1 MDMIIIAGFLGSGK
15 TTLILNTVGQITER
29 TGKKVAMIVNDFGNI
44 GIDGK
49 VMEKYGLKVQE
60 LPSGCIC
67 CTLGPNFLDTVRT
80 IHDKFQP
87 DLVIVEPSGIA
98 DPDSI
103 LATME
108 HYQGRP
114 LGKISTVILLDAV
127 RFPLLVQAMR
137 IRGFQ
142 PHTNLHTYR
151 SYAYLAAMLLVR
163 SFDRAESVYQ
173 AMLCRGL
180 HGTFYSLKTFSWQR
194 RDGIFV
200 MISLLALTVILCL
213 EWQGRGLF

>member
-60 LPSGCIC
+60 LPRGCIC

-80 IHDKFQP
+80 IHDKFEP

-137 IRGFQ
+137 IPMTKQLHSADLVLLTKTDEVDANRLKDMEAFVKSVIGER
-142 PHTNLHTYR
+142 PTIPVSSTTGYNLDV
-151 SYAYLAAMLLVR
+151 LV
-163 SFDRAESVYQ
+163 
-173 AMLCRGL
+173 
-180 HGTFYSLKTFSWQR
+180 
-194 RDGIFV
+194 
-200 MISLLALTVILCL
+200 
-213 EWQGRGLF
+213 GRLVGA

>member
-1 MDMIIIAGFLGSGK
+1 MDIVIIAGFLGTGK

-60 LPSGCIC
+60 LPRGCIC
-67 CTLGPNFLDTVRT
+67 CTLGPSFLDTIRT
-80 IHDKFQP
+80 IHDKFGP

-137 IRGFQ
+137 IPMTKQ
-142 PHTNLHTYR
+142 LH
-151 SYAYLAAMLLVR
+151 SADLVLLTKTDEVDENRLKDMESFVR
-163 SFDRAESVYQ
+163 SVIGDKPIIPVSSTSGHNLDV
-173 AMLCRGL
+173 
-180 HGTFYSLKTFSWQR
+180 
-194 RDGIFV
+194 FV
-200 MISLLALTVILCL
+200 SRLVGA
-213 EWQGRGLF
+213 

>member
-15 TTLILNTVGQITER
+15 TTLILNSVGQINER
-29 TGKKVAMIVNDFGNI
+29 TGKKVALIVNDFGNI

-60 LPSGCIC
+60 LPRGCIC

-80 IHDKFQP
+80 IQDKFQP
-87 DLVIVEPSGIA
+87 DLIVVEPSGIA

-108 HYQGRP
+108 HFKGKP

-127 RFPLLVQAMR
+127 RFPLLVQAMKIPMTKQLHAADLVLLTKTDEVDETR
-137 IRGFQ
+137 LKDMEAFVKSVIGDK
-142 PHTNLHTYR
+142 PVIPVSSTNGHNLDVFVSR
-151 SYAYLAAMLLVR
+151 LVG
-163 SFDRAESVYQ
+163 A
-173 AMLCRGL
+173 
-180 HGTFYSLKTFSWQR
+180 
-194 RDGIFV
+194 
-200 MISLLALTVILCL
+200 
-213 EWQGRGLF
+213 

>member
-60 LPSGCIC
+60 LPRGCIC
-67 CTLGPNFLDTVRT
+67 CTLGPSFLDTVRV

-98 DPDSI
+98 DPDAI

-127 RFPLLVQAMR
+127 RFPILVQAMKIPMEKQLHAADLVLLTKSDEVDEAR
-137 IRGFQ
+137 LKDMEGFVKGVIADKPVIPVSSTSGQ
-142 PHTNLHTYR
+142 NLDVFVGR
-151 SYAYLAAMLLVR
+151 LVG
-163 SFDRAESVYQ
+163 A
-173 AMLCRGL
+173 
-180 HGTFYSLKTFSWQR
+180 
-194 RDGIFV
+194 
-200 MISLLALTVILCL
+200 
-213 EWQGRGLF
+213 

>member
-1 MDMIIIAGFLGSGK
+1 MDVIIIAGFLGSGK
-15 TTLILNTVGQITER
+15 TTLILNTVGRITER

-60 LPSGCIC
+60 LPRGCIC

-80 IHDKFQP
+80 IHDKFEP

-114 LGKISTVILLDAV
+114 LGRITTTILLDAV
-127 RFPLLVQAMR
+127 RFPLLVQAMKVPMTKQLHSADLVLLTKTDEVDEGR
-137 IRGFQ
+137 LRDMETFVKSVIGERPIIPVSSANGQ
-142 PHTNLHTYR
+142 NLDVFVGR
-151 SYAYLAAMLLVR
+151 LVG
-163 SFDRAESVYQ
+163 A
-173 AMLCRGL
+173 
-180 HGTFYSLKTFSWQR
+180 
-194 RDGIFV
+194 
-200 MISLLALTVILCL
+200 
-213 EWQGRGLF
+213 

>member
-15 TTLILNTVGQITER
+15 TTLILNTIGQITELP
-29 TGKKVAMIVNDFGNI
+29 GKKVAMIVNDFGNI

-49 VMEKYGLKVQE
+49 VMEKSGLKVQE
-60 LPSGCIC
+60 LPRGCIC

-80 IHDKFQP
+80 IHDQFEP
-87 DLVIVEPSGIA
+87 VLVVVEPSGIA
-98 DPDSI
+98 DPDAI

-137 IRGFQ
+137 IPMSKQLHAADMVLLTKTDEVDENRLKEMEAFVKGEIGEI
-142 PHTNLHTYR
+142 PVIPVSSTNGHNLDVFVGR
-151 SYAYLAAMLLVR
+151 LVG
-163 SFDRAESVYQ
+163 A
-173 AMLCRGL
+173 
-180 HGTFYSLKTFSWQR
+180 
-194 RDGIFV
+194 
-200 MISLLALTVILCL
+200 
-213 EWQGRGLF
+213 

>member
-29 TGKKVAMIVNDFGNI
+29 TGKKVALIVNDFGNI

-60 LPSGCIC
+60 LPRGCIC

-80 IHDKFQP
+80 IQDKFQP

-127 RFPLLVQAMR
+127 RFPILVQAMKIPMTKQLHSADLVVLTKIDEVDEAR
-137 IRGFQ
+137 LKDMEAFVKNLIGDR
-142 PHTNLHTYR
+142 PIIPVSSTNGHNLDVFVGQ
-151 SYAYLAAMLLVR
+151 LVG
-163 SFDRAESVYQ
+163 A
-173 AMLCRGL
+173 
-180 HGTFYSLKTFSWQR
+180 
-194 RDGIFV
+194 
-200 MISLLALTVILCL
+200 
-213 EWQGRGLF
+213 

>member
-15 TTLILNTVGQITER
+15 TTLILNTMGQITER
-29 TGKKVAMIVNDFGNI
+29 TGKKVALIVNDFGNI

-60 LPSGCIC
+60 LPRGCIC

-80 IHDKFQP
+80 IQDKFQP
-87 DLVIVEPSGIA
+87 DLIVVEPSGIA

-108 HYQGRP
+108 HFKGKP

-127 RFPLLVQAMR
+127 RFPLLVQAMK
-137 IRGFQ
+137 IPMTKQ
-142 PHTNLHTYR
+142 LH
-151 SYAYLAAMLLVR
+151 SADL
-163 SFDRAESVYQ
+163 
-173 AMLCRGL
+173 
-180 HGTFYSLKTFSWQR
+180 
-194 RDGIFV
+194 
-200 MISLLALTVILCL
+200 VILTKTDEVDESRL
-213 EWQGRGLF
+213 KDMEAFVKSVIGDKPIIPVSSTSGHNLDVLVGRLVGA

>member
-60 LPSGCIC
+60 LPRGCIC

-80 IHDKFQP
+80 IHDKFEP

-127 RFPLLVQAMR
+127 RFPLLVQAMKIPMTKQLHSADLVLLTKTDEVDANR
-137 IRGFQ
+137 LKEMEAFVKSVIGERPIIPVSSTTG
-142 PHTNLHTYR
+142 HNLDVFVGR
-151 SYAYLAAMLLVR
+151 LVG
-163 SFDRAESVYQ
+163 A
-173 AMLCRGL
+173 
-180 HGTFYSLKTFSWQR
+180 
-194 RDGIFV
+194 
-200 MISLLALTVILCL
+200 
-213 EWQGRGLF
+213 

>member
-60 LPSGCIC
+60 LPRGCIC

-80 IHDKFQP
+80 IDDEFQP
-87 DLVIVEPSGIA
+87 DLIVVEPSGIA

-108 HYQGRP
+108 YYQGKP

-127 RFPLLVQAMR
+127 RFPLLVQAMKVPMTKQLHAADLVLLTKTDEVDEAR
-137 IRGFQ
+137 LKDMGAFVKGVIGDK
-142 PHTNLHTYR
+142 PVIPVSSTSGHNLDVFVSR
-151 SYAYLAAMLLVR
+151 LVG
-163 SFDRAESVYQ
+163 A
-173 AMLCRGL
+173 
-180 HGTFYSLKTFSWQR
+180 
-194 RDGIFV
+194 
-200 MISLLALTVILCL
+200 
-213 EWQGRGLF
+213 

>member
-1 MDMIIIAGFLGSGK
+1 MDMVIIAGFLGSGK

-60 LPSGCIC
+60 LPRGCIC

-80 IHDKFQP
+80 IHDKFDP

-127 RFPLLVQAMR
+127 RFPLLVQAMK
-137 IRGFQ
+137 IPMTKQ
-142 PHTNLHTYR
+142 LH
-151 SYAYLAAMLLVR
+151 SADMVLLTKTDEVDEGRLKDMETFVR
-163 SFDRAESVYQ
+163 SVIGERPIVPVSSTSGHNLDV
-173 AMLCRGL
+173 
-180 HGTFYSLKTFSWQR
+180 
-194 RDGIFV
+194 FV
-200 MISLLALTVILCL
+200 
-213 EWQGRGLF
+213 GRIVGA

>member
-1 MDMIIIAGFLGSGK
+1 MDMIVIAGFLGSGK
-15 TTLILNTVGQITER
+15 TTLILNSVGQSTER

-60 LPSGCIC
+60 LPRGCIC
-67 CTLGPNFLDTVRT
+67 CTLGPSFLDTVRT
-80 IHDKFQP
+80 IHDMYDP

-108 HYQGRP
+108 HYRGRP

-127 RFPLLVQAMR
+127 RFPLLVQAMKIPMTKQLHSADLVLLTKTDEVDENR
-137 IRGFQ
+137 IKEMEAFVKSVIGDK
-142 PHTNLHTYR
+142 PIIPVSSTSGHNLDVFVGR
-151 SYAYLAAMLLVR
+151 LVG
-163 SFDRAESVYQ
+163 A
-173 AMLCRGL
+173 
-180 HGTFYSLKTFSWQR
+180 
-194 RDGIFV
+194 
-200 MISLLALTVILCL
+200 
-213 EWQGRGLF
+213 

>member
-60 LPSGCIC
+60 LPRGCIC

-80 IHDKFQP
+80 IDDEFQP
-87 DLVIVEPSGIA
+87 DLIVVEPSGIA

-108 HYQGRP
+108 YYQGKP

-127 RFPLLVQAMR
+127 RFPLLVQAMKVPMTKQLHAADLVLLTKTDEVDEAR
-137 IRGFQ
+137 LKEMGAFVKGVIGDK
-142 PHTNLHTYR
+142 PVIPVSSTSGHNLDVFVSR
-151 SYAYLAAMLLVR
+151 LVG
-163 SFDRAESVYQ
+163 A
-173 AMLCRGL
+173 
-180 HGTFYSLKTFSWQR
+180 
-194 RDGIFV
+194 
-200 MISLLALTVILCL
+200 
-213 EWQGRGLF
+213 

>member
-60 LPSGCIC
+60 LPRGCIC

-80 IHDKFQP
+80 IHDKFEP

-127 RFPLLVQAMR
+127 RFPLLVQAMKIPMTKQLHSADLVLLTKTDEVDANR
-137 IRGFQ
+137 LKDMEAFVKSVIGERPTIPVSSTTGY
-142 PHTNLHTYR
+142 NLDV
-151 SYAYLAAMLLVR
+151 LV
-163 SFDRAESVYQ
+163 
-173 AMLCRGL
+173 
-180 HGTFYSLKTFSWQR
+180 
-194 RDGIFV
+194 
-200 MISLLALTVILCL
+200 
-213 EWQGRGLF
+213 GRLVGA

>member
-60 LPSGCIC
+60 LCRGCIC

-80 IHDKFQP
+80 IHDKFEP

-127 RFPLLVQAMR
+127 RFPLLVQAMKIPMTKQLHSADLVLLTKTDEVDANR
-137 IRGFQ
+137 LKDMEAFVKSVIGERPTIPVSSTTGY
-142 PHTNLHTYR
+142 NLDV
-151 SYAYLAAMLLVR
+151 LV
-163 SFDRAESVYQ
+163 
-173 AMLCRGL
+173 
-180 HGTFYSLKTFSWQR
+180 
-194 RDGIFV
+194 
-200 MISLLALTVILCL
+200 
-213 EWQGRGLF
+213 GRLVGA

>member
-60 LPSGCIC
+60 LPRGCIC

-80 IHDKFQP
+80 IHDKFDP

-137 IRGFQ
+137 IPMTKQ
-142 PHTNLHTYR
+142 LH
-151 SYAYLAAMLLVR
+151 SADLVLLTKTDEVDEGRLKDMETFVR
-163 SFDRAESVYQ
+163 SIIGERPIVPVSSTSGHNLDVFV
-173 AMLCRGL
+173 
-180 HGTFYSLKTFSWQR
+180 
-194 RDGIFV
+194 GIIV
-200 MISLLALTVILCL
+200 GA
-213 EWQGRGLF
+213 

>member
-49 VMEKYGLKVQE
+49 VMEKYGLKVHE
-60 LPSGCIC
+60 LPRGCIC
-67 CTLGPNFLDTVRT
+67 CTLGPSFLDTVRV

-98 DPDSI
+98 DPDAI

-127 RFPLLVQAMR
+127 RFPLLVQAMKIPMTKQLHSADLVLLTKTDEVDEAR
-137 IRGFQ
+137 LKDMETFVKGVIGDRPIIPVSSTSG
-142 PHTNLHTYR
+142 HNLDVFVSR
-151 SYAYLAAMLLVR
+151 LVG
-163 SFDRAESVYQ
+163 A
-173 AMLCRGL
+173 
-180 HGTFYSLKTFSWQR
+180 
-194 RDGIFV
+194 
-200 MISLLALTVILCL
+200 
-213 EWQGRGLF
+213 

>member
-15 TTLILNTVGQITER
+15 TTLILNTMGQITER
-29 TGKKVAMIVNDFGNI
+29 TGKKVALIVNDFGNI

-60 LPSGCIC
+60 LPRGCIC

-80 IHDKFQP
+80 IQDKFQP
-87 DLVIVEPSGIA
+87 DLIVVEPSGIA

-108 HYQGRP
+108 HFKGKP

-127 RFPLLVQAMR
+127 RFPLLVQAMKIPMTKQLHSADLVLLTKTDEVDESR
-137 IRGFQ
+137 IKDMEAFVKGVIGDK
-142 PHTNLHTYR
+142 PIIPVSSTNGHNLDVFVGR
-151 SYAYLAAMLLVR
+151 LVG
-163 SFDRAESVYQ
+163 A
-173 AMLCRGL
+173 
-180 HGTFYSLKTFSWQR
+180 
-194 RDGIFV
+194 
-200 MISLLALTVILCL
+200 
-213 EWQGRGLF
+213 

>member
-60 LPSGCIC
+60 LPRGCIC

-80 IHDKFQP
+80 IHDKFDP

-127 RFPLLVQAMR
+127 RFPLLVQAMK
-137 IRGFQ
+137 IPMTKQ
-142 PHTNLHTYR
+142 LH
-151 SYAYLAAMLLVR
+151 SADMVLLTKTDEVDEGRLKDMETFVR
-163 SFDRAESVYQ
+163 SVIGERPIVPVSSTSGHNLDV
-173 AMLCRGL
+173 
-180 HGTFYSLKTFSWQR
+180 
-194 RDGIFV
+194 FV
-200 MISLLALTVILCL
+200 
-213 EWQGRGLF
+213 GRIVGA

>member
-49 VMEKYGLKVQE
+49 VMERYGLKVQE
-60 LPSGCIC
+60 LPRGCIC

-80 IHDKFQP
+80 IHDKFDP
-87 DLVIVEPSGIA
+87 DLVVVEPSGIA

-127 RFPLLVQAMR
+127 RFPLLVQAMKIPMTKQLHSADLVLLTKTDEVDGGR
-137 IRGFQ
+137 LKEMEVFVRGVIGDK
-142 PHTNLHTYR
+142 PIIPVSSTTGYNLDVFVGR
-151 SYAYLAAMLLVR
+151 LVG
-163 SFDRAESVYQ
+163 A
-173 AMLCRGL
+173 
-180 HGTFYSLKTFSWQR
+180 
-194 RDGIFV
+194 
-200 MISLLALTVILCL
+200 
-213 EWQGRGLF
+213 

>member
-60 LPSGCIC
+60 LPRGCIC

-80 IHDKFQP
+80 IHDKFDP

-137 IRGFQ
+137 IPMTKQ
-142 PHTNLHTYR
+142 LH
-151 SYAYLAAMLLVR
+151 SADLVLLTKTDEVDEGRLKDMETFVR
-163 SFDRAESVYQ
+163 SIIGERPIVPVSSTSGHNLDV
-173 AMLCRGL
+173 
-180 HGTFYSLKTFSWQR
+180 
-194 RDGIFV
+194 FV
-200 MISLLALTVILCL
+200 
-213 EWQGRGLF
+213 GRIVGA

>member
-15 TTLILNTVGQITER
+15 TTLILNTIGQITEL

-49 VMEKYGLKVQE
+49 VMEKYGLRVQE
-60 LPSGCIC
+60 LPRGCIC

-80 IHDKFQP
+80 IHDKFEP
-87 DLVIVEPSGIA
+87 DLVVVEPSGIA
-98 DPDSI
+98 DPDAI

-137 IRGFQ
+137 IPMSKQLHAADMVLLTKTDEVDENRLKEMEAFVKGEIGEI
-142 PHTNLHTYR
+142 PVIPVSSTNGHNLDVFVGR
-151 SYAYLAAMLLVR
+151 LVG
-163 SFDRAESVYQ
+163 A
-173 AMLCRGL
+173 
-180 HGTFYSLKTFSWQR
+180 
-194 RDGIFV
+194 
-200 MISLLALTVILCL
+200 
-213 EWQGRGLF
+213 

>member
-1 MDMIIIAGFLGSGK
+1 MDVIIIAGFLGSGK
-15 TTLILNTVGQITER
+15 TTLILNTVGRITER

-60 LPSGCIC
+60 LPRGCIC

-80 IHDKFQP
+80 IHDKFEP

-114 LGKISTVILLDAV
+114 LGRITTTILLDAV
-127 RFPLLVQAMR
+127 RFPLLVQAMKVPMTKQLHSADLVLLTKTDEVDEAR
-137 IRGFQ
+137 LRDMEAFVKSVIGERPIIRVSSANGQ
-142 PHTNLHTYR
+142 NLDVFVGR
-151 SYAYLAAMLLVR
+151 LVG
-163 SFDRAESVYQ
+163 A
-173 AMLCRGL
+173 
-180 HGTFYSLKTFSWQR
+180 
-194 RDGIFV
+194 
-200 MISLLALTVILCL
+200 
-213 EWQGRGLF
+213 